1 MNMSPLEKIHFN
13 EFPFAF
19 ISAKILIVG
28 DLIMLLHPMLY
39 VKYLIMRKAQMRA
52 GAIRKLLYGWKII
65 TRTYPYRRTNHTI
78 TSARNIVH

>member
-1 MNMSPLEKIHFN
+1 MNMNMSPLEKIHFN
-13 EFPFAF
+13 EFPLAF

-52 GAIRKLLYGWKII
+52 GANKKGIVWLVH
-65 TRTYPYRRTNHTI
+65 TRTDTQTI
-78 TSARNIVH
+78 Q